1 MTTTNLDSF
10 KLKVFD
16 YALRY
21 ARENYGTDV
30 WLNREEFG
38 RLWSELPWYDRIA
51 GIPSEYPS
59 FNVFNATI
67 RYHPDAPSIL
77 EKPRP
82 WLLYKSKKT

>member
-10 KLKVFD
+10 KLKVWD
-16 YALRY
+16 YSLRHS
-21 ARENYGTDV
+21 REGYGTDV
-30 WLNREEFG
+30 WLNRGEYS
-38 RLWSELPWYDRIA
+38 RLWSELRWDERLVGP
-51 GIPSEYPS
+51 PEEYLR
-59 FNVFNATI
+59 FNIWNATI